1 MIVDLEEVA
10 VALDSFPDWDENM
23 RAEVYH
29 AIDVAPQEPLTSWG
43 QSKEYFEG
51 EAHAAWM
58 RIREYVLAPNDG
70 KQWAYTLH
78 EASGFESAPTK
89 REILESLW
97 RGSVLIR

>member
-1 MIVDLEEVA
+1 MIDLEEVA
-10 VALDSFPDWDENM
+10 AALDAFECFDENM

-29 AIDVAPQEPLTSWG
+29 AIDVAPNEPLTSWS
-43 QSKEYFEG
+43 QSEDYFKG

-58 RIREYVLAPNDG
+58 RIREYVLTPNDG
-70 KQWAYTLH
+70 KRWAYTLH

>member
-1 MIVDLEEVA
+1 MIVDPESVA
-10 VALDSFPDWDENM
+10 VALDMFPDWDENM

-29 AIDVAPQEPLTSWG
+29 AIDVAPDDVILAFNEAKT
-43 QSKEYFEG
+43 YFNG

-70 KQWAYTLH
+70 KRWAYTLH

-89 REILESLW
+89 RELLESLW